1 VQVFLSYRRND
12 VGGYAGRLTDALLQR
27 LGAKSVFQDVIA
39 VAPGQ
44 DFTVELDRALDD
56 SDAVLAVIGPGW
68 LTAATPQGAPRLF
81 EADDYVRLEL
91 ARALNRNVRVVP
103 VLVGG
108 AALPAAT
115 DLPDELRGLVH
126 RQAVVLHD
134 ETWHRDVDGL
144 VGSLRGEP
152 AVPPGHGRWW
162 PRRWGLIAAA
172 AGLLV
177 AGGVSAALLL
187 LPSGGS
193 GTQSPPSEGSYT
205 QSPPSEGSYTA
216 AAPWRLRMDGTASGV
231 GCTVTLTAGDSGTPT
246 QVADRVYGVK
256 RVQISQTGSFRWQ
269 STDRRCLITPLAGT
283 GNAVL
288 PFTQSDDGDT
298 DAFAAPATGVT
309 VQVKDYKGRST
320 QQCSFRLFDAANGQ
334 ELAFATATPGTD
346 TVTLNPEGRSK
357 VYLSDDNCVVRV
369 SAHP

>member
-1 VQVFLSYRRND
+1 MQVFLSYRRND

-39 VAPGQ
+39 IAPGQ

-68 LTAATPQGAPRLF
+68 LTAATPQGAARLF

-108 AALPAAT
+108 AALPAAA

-134 ETWHRDVDGL
+134 ETWHQDVDGL
-144 VGSLRGEP
+144 VGSLRSEP

-162 PRRWGLIAAA
+162 PRRRGLIAAA

-177 AGGVSAALLL
+177 AGGVGAALLL

-193 GTQSPPSEGSYT
+193 GGQSSSGGSGG
-205 QSPPSEGSYTA
+205 QSSPSEGSYTA
-216 AAPWRLRMDGTASGV
+216 AAPWRLRIDGTAYGYGL
-231 GCTVTLTAGDSGTPT
+231 GCTVTLTAEDSGTPT
-246 QVADRVYGVK
+246 QVAYREYGIK
-256 RVQISQTGSFRWQ
+256 RVQISQTGSFRWR
-269 STDRRCLITPLAGT
+269 STAPQCLITPLAGT
-283 GNAVL
+283 GSAVL
-288 PFTQSDDGDT
+288 PFTKEDDGDT

-309 VQVKDYKGRST
+309 VQARDYKGGSK
-320 QQCSFRLFDAANGQ
+320 CVFRLFDAVNGQ
-334 ELAFATATPGTD
+334 ELDTATATPGTD
-346 TVTLNPEGRSK
+346 SVTLDPLGRPK
-357 VYLSDDNCVVRV
+357 VYLFDDKCVVRV
-369 SAHP
+369 STHP

>member
-27 LGAKSVFQDVIA
+27 LGAKGVFQDVIA
-39 VAPGQ
+39 IAPGQ

-68 LTAATPQGAPRLF
+68 LTAATPQGAPRLL

-134 ETWHRDVDGL
+134 ETWHQDVDGL
-144 VGSLRGEP
+144 VESLRGEP
-152 AVPPGHGRWW
+152 AVPPRHGRWW
-162 PRRWGLIAAA
+162 PRRRGLIAAA

-177 AGGVSAALLL
+177 AGGVGAALLL

-193 GTQSPPSEGSYT
+193 GAQSS
-205 QSPPSEGSYTA
+205 PSEGSYTA
-216 AAPWRLRMDGTASGV
+216 AAPWRLRIDGTAYGN

-246 QVADRVYGVK
+246 RVADGVYGIK

-269 STDRRCLITPLAGT
+269 STDRQCLITPLAGT

-288 PFTQSDDGDT
+288 PFTHEDDGDT

-309 VQVKDYKGRST
+309 AQVKDYHGGSK
-320 QQCSFRLFDAANGQ
+320 CVFRLFDAANGQ
-334 ELAFATATPGTD
+334 VLDIATATPGTD
-346 TVTLNPEGRSK
+346 TVTLNPYGRPK
-357 VYLSDDNCVVRV
+357 VYLFDDNCVVRV